1 MALPIKTVERL
12 FDRLTTTYGTE
23 FTNTWKGLD
32 MNAVKTTWAHELSF
46 YADRLKDIA
55 WALENLPDRAP
66 NLIQFKNLCR
76 QAPSIEP
83 KQLPPPEI
91 NCDRIRAEL
100 EKLTEIQSKAANKD
114 QKEWARRLIQRAATG
129 EKIPLVNLRF
139 AKMALKEVQI

>member
-1 MALPIKTVERL
+1 MALPIRTVERL
-12 FDRLTTTYGTE
+12 FDRLTINYGTE
-23 FTNTWKGLD
+23 FTNTWKVLD

-66 NLIQFKNLCR
+66 NLIQFKRLCR

-91 NCDRIRAEL
+91 NCERIKAEL
-100 EKLTEIQSKAANKD
+100 EKLTDIQMKTADKD
-114 QKEWARRLIQRAATG
+114 QKEWARRLVQRAANG
-129 EKIPLVNLRF
+129 EKISSVNLRF
-139 AKMALKEVQI
+139 AKMALKEQA

>member
-1 MALPIKTVERL
+1 MALPIRTVERL

-23 FTNTWKGLD
+23 FTNVWKGLN

-76 QAPSIEP
+76 QAPSIEQ

-91 NCDRIRAEL
+91 NCERMKAEL
-100 EKLTEIQSKAANKD
+100 EKLTDIHIKAADKD
-114 QKEWARRLIQRAATG
+114 KKEWARRLVQRAANG
-129 EKIPLVNLRF
+129 ERITSINLRF
-139 AKMALKEVQI
+139 AKMALKEQM